1 MKLTSF
7 IAAAAF
13 APLCVFAA
21 DNEFVLTIKE
31 HHFTPSEL
39 RVPAGKK
46 VKLIVD
52 NQDATPEEFESHE
65 LNREKIIAPK
75 SKASLWIGPLKPG
88 KYPFMGEFNQATAQ
102 GLIIA
107 E

>member
-31 HHFTPSEL
+31 HHFTCTRQVGNISLEIPLGFFTVTGRRKSHHATDSWIKTL
-39 RVPAGKK
+39 HHALDGSPFTGGISSLKNDHHFLAGRGDPI
-46 VKLIVD
+46 L
-52 NQDATPEEFESHE
+52 
-65 LNREKIIAPK
+65 
-75 SKASLWIGPLKPG
+75 
-88 KYPFMGEFNQATAQ
+88 
-102 GLIIA
+102 
-107 E
+107 

>member
-31 HHFTPSEL
+31 HHFTPS
-39 RVPAGKK
+39 
-46 VKLIVD
+46 
-52 NQDATPEEFESHE
+52 
-65 LNREKIIAPK
+65 
-75 SKASLWIGPLKPG
+75 
-88 KYPFMGEFNQATAQ
+88 
-102 GLIIA
+102 
-107 E
+107 